1 VSVGLGELVD
11 GRACALSTFGMAF
24 TVAERLVLL
33 ADSGTLRR
41 LDIFGASTT
50 GHGAYLPVD

>member
-1 VSVGLGELVD
+1 VGLGELVD